1 MNKQTIQL
9 MINKLHS
16 LGYATLDRS
25 KQDFV
30 RFEDKARYLV
40 FDKEDCALM
49 DMINVLED
57 EGYTVSTSGD
67 TLRTLTANLS
77 TQEVLDKLNR
87 DVEQVLF
94 WALSHP
100 DPMPVVSEPEPEPK
114 PEPEPEPLVVYGVE
128 YCDYNDPE
136 QYKLFK
142 TLAEAEEFADE
153 YLIECMDEKELADMK
168 ERGLT
173 PRGYVDL
180 SYSDKDIP
188 EFAYAFIIRHK
199 L

>member
-40 FDKEDCALM
+40 FDKEDCAFR
-49 DMINVLED
+49 DMIVVLED
-57 EGYTVSTSGD
+57 AGFTVSESED
-67 TLRTLTANLS
+67 TLESLTANLS
-77 TQEVLDKLNR
+77 TQEVLDKLNL
-87 DVEQVLF
+87 DVEQVLL

-100 DPMPVVSEPEPEPK
+100 DPMPVVSEPEP
-114 PEPEPEPLVVYGVE
+114 LVVYGVE
-128 YCDYNDPE
+128 YREYGCYE
-136 QYKLFK
+136 EFKVFK
-142 TLAEAEEFADE
+142 TLAEAEQFADE
-153 YLIECMDEKELADMK
+153 FRMECMDEKQLADMK
-168 ERGLT
+168 AQGLDSQE
-173 PRGYVDL
+173 YCHEA
-180 SYSDKDIP
+180 DIAT
-188 EFAYAFIIRHK
+188 AYIVKHK